1 MKITTIH
8 LALLGLLATTS
19 VTAGQEYTWSRDVAK
34 IVYAKCTP
42 CHREGE
48 IAPMPL
54 TTYQEVRDVALSI
67 KHEVED
73 RHMPPWPPEHGFGSF
88 LGVRSLTEN
97 EYTTLI
103 DWIDQGAPPG
113 DLSQAPAPPTFP
125 TGSQLGTPD
134 LVLRMD
140 TKWRVEG
147 NSKDVYRYF
156 VLPTGLAQDRD
167 IAAIEFRPDNASV
180 VHHVLYFVDT
190 TGTARQRD
198 AEDPL
203 PGYSG
208 FGDPGFTSVTSLLG
222 WVPGAQQ
229 RFYPPMMGARLYKGS
244 DLVIQVHYA
253 PSPFEQFDQSS
264 VNIFFQRSSDVRLI
278 NQTTIS
284 PRQLESGA
292 ASFVLPADAI
302 REFTGTIRVPA
313 DISLIGI
320 APHMHLLG
328 KSARAYAVTPG
339 KDTIQLIRIRSWD
352 FHWQGGYA
360 YTNPVK
366 IPRGSTL
373 YYSASYD
380 NTANNPENPNSP
392 PKIVRW
398 GEATT
403 DEMFLC
409 YFHWLTYQAGDERI
423 DMNTPLPTSVADF
436 NQRSSSAS
444 LTVHPSPARDNITYT
459 LIAEQAGDVS
469 LEIIDARGMVVDAP
483 KTNHHLDAGVTADR
497 IPTKH
502 LPAGAY
508 VLRARGCVDAST
520 PFVIQR

>member
-1 MKITTIH
+1 MNYAVLLLIVCA
-8 LALLGLLATTS
+8 LASARS
-19 VTAGQEYTWSRDVAK
+19 TAVEQEYTWSRDVAK
-34 IVYAKCTP
+34 IVYSKCTP

-73 RHMPPWPPEHGFGSF
+73 RHMPPWPPEHGIGSF
-88 LGVRSLTEN
+88 LGVRSLTDN
-97 EYTTLI
+97 EYNTLI
-103 DWIDQGAPPG
+103 AWIDQGAAPG
-113 DLSQAPAPPTFP
+113 DLSQAPPPPTFP
-125 TGSQLGTPD
+125 SGSQLGTPD

-140 TKWRVEG
+140 AKWRIEG
-147 NSKDVYRYF
+147 NNKDVYRYF
-156 VLPTGLAQDRD
+156 VLPTELTQDRD

-190 TGTARQRD
+190 TGTARRRD

-203 PGYSG
+203 LGYAG

-229 RFYPPMMGARLYKGS
+229 LFYPPMMGARLHKGS

-264 VNIFFQRSSDVRLI
+264 VNIFYQRSSDVRQI
-278 NQTTIS
+278 NETSIS
-284 PRQLESGA
+284 PRQLPNGV
-292 ASFVLPADAI
+292 SFVIPANTL
-302 REFTGTIRVPA
+302 REFTGSFKVPV
-313 DISLIGI
+313 DVSLIGI

-328 KSARAYAVTPG
+328 KAARAYAVTPSA
-339 KDTIQLIRIRSWD
+339 DTIQLIKIRSWD

-360 YTNPVK
+360 FTRPVK
-366 IPRGSTL
+366 IPRGSTI

-380 NTANNPENPNSP
+380 NTTNNPENPNTP
-392 PKIVRW
+392 PQVVRW

-409 YFHWLTYQAGDERI
+409 YFHWLPYQAGDESI
-423 DMNTPLPTSVADF
+423 DMNTPLPTSVITFHERTA
-436 NQRSSSAS
+436 SSTF
-444 LTVHPSPARDNITYT
+444 TVHPSPARDHIAYT
-459 LIAEQAGDVS
+459 LIAERTGDIT
-469 LEIIDARGMVVDAP
+469 LEIIDAQGIIVDISKAS
-483 KTNHHLDAGVTADR
+483 HHIDAGVTADR
-497 IPTKH
+497 INTKH

-508 VLRARGCVDAST
+508 VLRARGTIDAST
-520 PFVIQR
+520 SFVIQR

>member
-1 MKITTIH
+1 MKYAV
-8 LALLGLLATTS
+8 LLLVVGALVRLSA
-19 VTAGQEYTWSRDVAK
+19 VAAEQEYTWSRDVAR
-34 IVYAKCTP
+34 IVYSKCTP
-42 CHREGE
+42 CHRGGE

-73 RHMPPWPPEHGFGSF
+73 RHMPPWPPEHGIGSF
-88 LGVRSLTEN
+88 LGVRSLSAD
-97 EYTTLI
+97 EYTTLLT
-103 DWIDQGAPPG
+103 WIDQGAPPG
-113 DLSQAPAPPTFP
+113 DLSQAPPPPTFP

-140 TKWRVEG
+140 SQWRIEG
-147 NSKDVYRYF
+147 NNKDVYRFF
-156 VLPTGLAQDRD
+156 VLPTGLLQDRD
-167 IAAIEFRPDNASV
+167 IAAIEFRPGNASV

-198 AEDPL
+198 AQDPL
-203 PGYSG
+203 PGYAG

-253 PSPFEQFDQSS
+253 PSPVEQFDQSS

-278 NQTTIS
+278 NESSIS
-284 PRQLESGA
+284 PRQLPNGV
-292 ASFVLPADAI
+292 SFAIPANTI
-302 REFTGTIRVPA
+302 REFKGTLPVPI
-313 DISLIGI
+313 DVSLIGV

-328 KSARAYAVTPG
+328 KSAHAYAVTPTS
-339 KDTIQLIRIRSWD
+339 DTIQLIKIRSWD

-360 YTNPVK
+360 FANPVK
-366 IPRGSTL
+366 VPRGSTL
-373 YYSASYD
+373 HYSASFD
-380 NTANNPENPNSP
+380 NTPNNKNNPNTP
-392 PKIVRW
+392 PKLVRW
-398 GEATT
+398 GEGTT

-409 YFHWLTYQAGDERI
+409 YFHWLPYRVGDESI
-423 DMNTPLPTSVADF
+423 DMNTPLPTSVHDDATD
-436 NQRSSSAS
+436 AKS
-444 LTVHPSPARDNITYT
+444 LSMYPSPVRDRMICT
-459 LIAEQAGDVS
+459 LAAQGAGTVT
-469 LEIIDARGMVVDAP
+469 LEIVDARGTVVDVP
-483 KTNHHLDAGVTADR
+483 LQGRTVDAGLTVEQ
-497 IPTKH
+497 INMQH

-508 VLRARGCVDAST
+508 VLRVRGSINASA